1 MMALLLRKYWLPLL
15 LVALGIVAVT
25 TAYTKGKTAGKA
37 QIQAQWDR
45 ARAEAAA
52 AVAKAK
58 DQDLDKGQQASVEY
72 QERKAEDAAK
82 IKVVRQTVVRTV
94 SGPCLDADGLRHI
107 NAAIGAV
114 PAASAAH

>member
-15 LVALGIVAVT
+15 LAALGLAAAVAC
-25 TAYTKGKTAGKA
+25 YRSGHKAGSA
-37 QIQAQWDR
+37 SVQAQWDR

-114 PAASAAH
+114 PAASTAH

>member
-1 MMALLLRKYWLPLL
+1 MWVALLRKYWLPLL
-15 LVALGIVAVT
+15 LTFVMLAGMAA
-25 TAYTKGKTAGKA
+25 AYKKGKAVGRA
-37 QIQAQWDR
+37 AVQARWDKECVAN
-45 ARAEAAA
+45 ARAVAAA
-52 AVAKAK
+52 KERDTKAANV
-58 DQDLDKGQQASVEY
+58 ASVEY